1 MTTPLLKKQY
11 ARCLLCIAN
20 GFLEKPMR
28 KEYTMGHILDRTML
42 QTFREKLEE
51 DERARATIEKYMRDV
66 KMFFRYMEET
76 EEINKQTMIAYKQ
89 FLSEKYAAA
98 SVNSMLAAVNVFLKK
113 MGWYDCVVKSLKI
126 QKEAFR
132 SGEKDLTK
140 EEYYRLLSVAK
151 KKNDI
156 RLYWIM
162 QTLCATGIRVSELKY
177 ITVESLN
184 TGRAKVNLKGKQRTV
199 LLPSILCRRLRG
211 YAREQQITKD
221 SVFITR
227 SGNPVDRSNI
237 WHAMKDL
244 CTEAG
249 ICRGKVF
256 PHNFR
261 HLFALTYY
269 KAKKDLS
276 HLADLLGHSNVN
288 TTRIYTLVSSEEQ
301 EKQIEVLGLV
311 V

>member
-1 MTTPLLKKQY
+1 MGHL
-11 ARCLLCIAN
+11 
-20 GFLEKPMR
+20 LEK
-28 KEYTMGHILDRTML
+28 TML
-42 QTFREKLEE
+42 QTFRERLEE
-51 DERARATIEKYMRDV
+51 EEKAKATIEKYLHDV
-66 KMFFRYMEET
+66 EMFFRYAEGL
-76 EEINKQTMIAYKQ
+76 EEINKYSMIAYKE
-89 FLSEKYAAA
+89 FLTDKYAAA
-98 SVNSMLAAVNVFLKK
+98 SVNSMLAAVNVFLKN

-132 SGEKDLTK
+132 AREKDLTK
-140 EEYYRLLSVAK
+140 DEYYCLLNAAQ
-151 KKNDI
+151 KKNDT

-162 QTLCATGIRVSELKY
+162 QALCATGIRVSELKY
-177 ITVESLN
+177 ITVESLS
-184 TGRAKVNLKGKQRTV
+184 TGCARVNSKGKQRMV
-199 LLPSILCRRLRG
+199 LLPSILCRKLRK
-211 YAREQQITKD
+211 YVREQQIKRG
-221 SVFITR
+221 SVFVTR
-227 SGNPVDRSNI
+227 SGKPVDRSNI
-237 WHAMKDL
+237 CHAMKNL
-244 CTEAG
+244 CTETG

-256 PHNFR
+256 PHNLR